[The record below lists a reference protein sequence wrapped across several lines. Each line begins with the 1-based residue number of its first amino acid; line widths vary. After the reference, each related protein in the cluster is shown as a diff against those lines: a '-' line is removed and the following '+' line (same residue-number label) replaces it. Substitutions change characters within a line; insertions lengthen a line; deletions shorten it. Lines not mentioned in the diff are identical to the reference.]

1 MFKIKK
7 LYINKGGIKSAE
19 KDLISKIKSLDKLYC
34 TNNICESLH
43 SKISNYLGNSK
54 VSKSAFRD
62 KVNHILNEYYYKIS
76 NNIRY
81 DYVTRTIIIIVNKYN
96 LNNKIKFIDFKL
108 FNRELQNTIGLMTDN
123 ININVVN
130 ELISSIEKCDFYNS
144 IVNNDV
150 LNVDDIEGNKQE
162 IDDID
167 SEENFENN
175 SISLDNNDI
184 DISSLIEN
192 MNNLDFHINESNNNN
207 SLVELENEKIILDEN
222 EKNSSSN
229 LLNINN
235 NLDLLKIKKER
246 GDLLLFNLE
255 ISNNI
260 NLDLKKLLLD
270 YKINIINE
278 KEEKNSNNSIELDCD
293 SNNNNIY
300 LIIKIIIKKRE
311 KKLKKVNLKI
321 RNIINLKKILF
332 FQINRNEFLFY

>member
-175 SISLDNNDI
+175 SISLDSNDI

-192 MNNLDFHINESNNNN
+192 MNNLDIHLNESNNINI
-207 SLVELENEKIILDEN
+207 LVELENEKIILDEK
-222 EKNSSSN
+222 EKDYLPN
-229 LLNINN
+229 LLNNN
-235 NLDLLKIKKER
+235 SNLDLLKIKKER
-246 GDLLLFNLE
+246 GCLILFNLE

-260 NLDLKKLLLD
+260 NLDLKKF
-270 YKINIINE
+270 
-278 KEEKNSNNSIELDCD
+278 
-293 SNNNNIY
+293 
-300 LIIKIIIKKRE
+300 
-311 KKLKKVNLKI
+311 I
-321 RNIINLKKILF
+321 RL
-332 FQINRNEFLFY
+332 